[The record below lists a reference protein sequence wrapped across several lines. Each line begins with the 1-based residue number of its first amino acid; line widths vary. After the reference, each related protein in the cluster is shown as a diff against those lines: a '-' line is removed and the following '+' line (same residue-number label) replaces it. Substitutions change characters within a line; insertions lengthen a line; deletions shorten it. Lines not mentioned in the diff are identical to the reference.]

1 MESLMI
7 SFQPKENDKLTPI
20 VTEKKLNRNLLSP
33 QAMIEYSVGE
43 EVTVISS
50 FNGREKQEK
59 ASILSN
65 NGGLLLQYKDRI
77 ELNLPENARLAFKTI
92 PDGLNNTPVLSVI
105 LKNLPETV
113 TQYRADL
120 SYLTRG
126 ISWNADYIAKLD
138 DETKTLK
145 LEGWATLNNSSGM
158 DYQNFNINLIAGD
171 LNMVNRAMPQLR
183 QKMMGLAAD
192 MAYESTPAAATSLGD
207 YYLYK
212 IADSSTLI

>member
-1 MESLMI
+1 I
-7 SFQPKENDKLTPI
+7 LTPS
-20 VTEKKLNRNLLSP
+20 VLLLYTYRLPTVIYTLSLHDALP
-33 QAMIEYSVGE
+33 IL
-43 EVTVISS
+43 TVISS

-145 LEGWATLNNSSGM
+145 LE
-158 DYQNFNINLIAGD
+158 
-171 LNMVNRAMPQLR
+171 
-183 QKMMGLAAD
+183 
-192 MAYESTPAAATSLGD
+192 
-207 YYLYK
+207 
-212 IADSSTLI
+212 